1 MLLSSSDIDKCN
13 ISLCT
18 DDIILKPEPRLLGV
32 FLDDQL
38 SFNQHV
44 SISCTKAA
52 RQPNAL
58 VRISRYLNISPRSLR
73 YNSFVEKQTITKLKK
88 KMKERALRM
97 TSRAYES
104 SHEVLL
110 SAAEAPTMLSRRLR
124 VILLEVFK

>member
-73 YNSFVEKQTITKLKK
+73 YNSFVRSDFNYCAMVWFVCGKTNNNKIEKK
-88 KMKERALRM
+88 
-97 TSRAYES
+97 
-104 SHEVLL
+104 
-110 SAAEAPTMLSRRLR
+110 
-124 VILLEVFK
+124 